1 MPALTK
7 AARKAVGVP
16 KAVSLDDGTKLK
28 RKLEKSKLDRVLDK
42 EIALPSVNCAPSS
55 VALPAGPSL
64 PAMPSCLPH
73 RKDTKATE
81 HEECARDQ
89 EAPAAAE
96 VGRAADRCDGEAD
109 DVLHSGEIPT
119 GAGVCVHEQ
128 CTNADHYR
136 AGIVRRRHA
145 RAGVACGQRL

>member
-42 EIALPSVNCAPSS
+42 EIALPSVNCAPSG
-55 VALPAGPSL
+55 VALPAGPGL

-73 RKDTKATE
+73 QGILLP
-81 HEECARDQ
+81 ARQ
-89 EAPAAAE
+89 IVPFYERIFQGNGEFPTQI
-96 VGRAADRCDGEAD
+96 RADGEF
-109 DVLHSGEIPT
+109 LTH
-119 GAGVCVHEQ
+119 
-128 CTNADHYR
+128 
-136 AGIVRRRHA
+136 
-145 RAGVACGQRL
+145 

>member
-42 EIALPSVNCAPSS
+42 EIALPSVNCAPSG
-55 VALPAGPSL
+55 VALPAGPGL

-73 RKDTKATE
+73 RKDTTTTE
-81 HEECARDQ
+81 HEESARDQ
-89 EAPAAAE
+89 DAPAADE
-96 VGRAADRCDGEAD
+96 VGRVADRCDAEAD
-109 DVLHSGEIPT
+109 EHKKGSAASSFWGRLH
-119 GAGVCVHEQ
+119 Q
-128 CTNADHYR
+128 
-136 AGIVRRRHA
+136 
-145 RAGVACGQRL
+145 